1 MSNILLSL
9 SRVTRWL
16 NRKYRKERFIQNY
29 LGRSHVGGAENY
41 DPLSMSAIFKTDS
54 HLVKI
59 NRKRLLGLGAVG
71 AT

>member
-1 MSNILLSL
+1 MSNILLGL
-9 SRVTRWL
+9 SRVTRWC
-16 NRKYRKERFIQNY
+16 NRKYRKERVIQNC
-29 LGRSHVGGAENY
+29 LGSSHTGGVENY
-41 DPLSMSAIFKTDS
+41 DPLSMSKTDL